1 VQLDRLPV
9 GLQLV
14 AIRAH
19 IVSLSADV
27 RVSHAF
33 GLRPAMRVELRTSPG
48 DLLPIL
54 GPELG
59 FYTRW

>member
-1 VQLDRLPV
+1 MQLDRLPV
-9 GLQLV
+9 GLQLI
-14 AIRAH
+14 AIRGH
-19 IVSLSADV
+19 IVSVGTDV
-27 RVSHAF
+27 RITQAL